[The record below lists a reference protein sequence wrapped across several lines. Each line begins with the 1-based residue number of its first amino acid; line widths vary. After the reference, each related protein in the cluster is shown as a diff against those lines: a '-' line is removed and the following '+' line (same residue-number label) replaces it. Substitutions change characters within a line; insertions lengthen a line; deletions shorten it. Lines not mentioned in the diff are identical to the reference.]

1 MTENSLLSSRTN
13 RTAAVARAG
22 RPSTAESIRLD
33 LAEAWGEMGAS
44 WGVTPA
50 IARVQAYL
58 MARQEPLTEREVREA
73 LGLSHRAA
81 SLALA
86 EAESWGLVQRVPE
99 PRRVG
104 RRGPAGTAFLAV
116 TDHWQWFGRVIAER
130 KSPRGRPDRRRARG
144 QGQGGG
150 RCLDGRT
157 PTTPSSQ
164 ALAEWLSSFV
174 VFVRLF
180 DRAVGIVPQLEP
192 RELERALQLLDRVPE
207 ATVLRLFDLL
217 GGLDDDD
224 VLELVDAVS
233 RLSPSRGAPGDEADV
248 GRRSDGLALAGAG
261 RGERTAGRS
270 TARPWLRH
278 PALHQGRPAVVVGG
292 GTPRAGRDLLARD
305 RGRRRRAASDP
316 DLGRVGRRA
325 LVCRGRADPLA
336 AQPAREPADGDP
348 RRGDRQRGR
357 DRRRDR
363 RSNTSL
369 RPADLAERHPR
380 AATQNTGPAT
390 RRRPTTGRR
399 AACGSSD
406 PSRPSRGR
414 RSRRT

>member
-1 MTENSLLSSRTN
+1 MTQELATVKSQDSDGGPSRRGT
-13 RTAAVARAG
+13 T
-22 RPSTAESIRLD
+22 TAESIRLD

-86 EAESWGLVQRVPE
+86 EAESWGLVQRVSE

-116 TDHWQWFGRVIAER
+116 DDHWQWFGRVIAER
-130 KSPRGRPDRRRARG
+130 KSREGDPIVAVLEDKARQAAEASAANPDDAE
-144 QGQGGG
+144 
-150 RCLDGRT
+150 L
-157 PTTPSSQ
+157 Q

-207 ATVLRLFDLL
+207 ATILRLFDLL

-233 RLSPSRGAPGDEADV
+233 RLSP
-248 GRRSDGLALAGAG
+248 
-261 RGERTAGRS
+261 TA
-270 TARPWLRH
+270 A
-278 PALHQGRPAVVVGG
+278 
-292 GTPRAGRDLLARD
+292 
-305 RGRRRRAASDP
+305 RRATKLMS
-316 DLGRVGRRA
+316 GVVRTV
-325 LVCRGRADPLA
+325 
-336 AQPAREPADGDP
+336 AR
-348 RRGDRQRGR
+348 
-357 DRRRDR
+357 
-363 RSNTSL
+363 
-369 RPADLAERHPR
+369 
-380 AATQNTGPAT
+380 
-390 RRRPTTGRR
+390 
-399 AACGSSD
+399 
-406 PSRPSRGR
+406 
-414 RSRRT
+414 